1 MIEVNLLPQRI
12 IQRRRRID
20 FIIFVGICAVVA
32 FCICYFFYLSLAQTI
47 RPLEKRLSEVRGKI
61 KEYQPL
67 LKEIEKVKKENAEI
81 QARFDSFKQIVERQS
96 FFPRLLYFVYKC
108 LPDNIWLEEI
118 KSDRKENFIEIT
130 GKSLNKTIG
139 VAEFIKNMEKSGLF
153 SEIRFVRF
161 SLGKVAN
168 REVMSFKIRC
178 FLPSG
183 NK

>member
-47 RPLEKRLSEVRGKI
+47 RPLEKKLSEVRGKI
-61 KEYQPL
+61 DEYQPL

-130 GKSLNKTIG
+130 GKSLNKTID
-139 VAEFIKNMEKSGLF
+139 MEKSGLF

-183 NK
+183 SK